1 MSSKLKVVYGTNEN
15 GGFGLF
21 KCSLVVCGLFC
32 VKFDVEGVIFF
43 KSVGNHAT
51 ESSHEFMH
59 NRVMSSC

>member
-1 MSSKLKVVYGTNEN
+1 
-15 GGFGLF
+15 LF